1 MRYIL
6 LLFLLMNSLG
16 SSAQQAAGT
25 DTSKVIIIGNCWG
38 AKRIAPADTIK
49 KQLPPCKTGEQKQ
62 PATIRIRCGMTMQQ
76 TEPLLVVDGVP
87 AAISNLSVLNPND
100 IESISILKDAS
111 AAAIYGCRASNG
123 VIIITTKSSGTREFI
138 VKDFTDG
145 SRIPGA
151 TLTFTS
157 VKDKTDTLMFVA
169 DEKGQIL
176 TDRLKK
182 GIEYAVTVTSVGYKN
197 YSYSVKS
204 LGKST
209 DFLLER
215 NFRVNE
221 EVIIT
226 VNFNQVIRCYG
237 LRCGGGHKTS
247 ECTIASSKIQETAN
261 KQQAPEQTITANNI
275 YPNPVQRSQ
284 SLTAELECTSDQK
297 IQVSIVSINGQTV
310 ASYPYQ
316 LSKGAN
322 RIAVNTSGNW
332 SAGNYVVMFSSA
344 TKQIICRQ
352 KIIIQ

>member
-1 MRYIL
+1 MRIVFAL
-6 LLFLLMNSLG
+6 WFLLISLQG
-16 SSAQQAAGT
+16 LTQLHVSTENKLTATVFGCR
-25 DTSKVIIIGNCWG
+25 IILKP
-38 AKRIAPADTIK
+38 ALADTAVK

-62 PATIRIRCGMTMQQ
+62 PATIRIRCGMSMQQ
-76 TEPLLVVDGVP
+76 TDPLLVVDGVP
-87 AAISNLSVLNPND
+87 AALSTLSVLKPNE
-100 IESISILKDAS
+100 IESISILKDATAS
-111 AAAIYGCRASNG
+111 AIYGCRAGNG
-123 VIIITTKSSGTREFI
+123 VILITTKSSGTREFI

-151 TLTFTS
+151 TLTFS
-157 VKDKTDTLMFVA
+157 SAKSKTDTLMFVA
-169 DEKGQIL
+169 DEKGHVH

-215 NFRVNE
+215 DFRVHE
-221 EVIIT
+221 EVVVT
-226 VNFNQVIRCYG
+226 AYGSTRCCRC
-237 LRCGGGHKTS
+237 RCGGCHKTS
-247 ECTIASSKIQETAN
+247 ECTIASIKILDTTN
-261 KQQAPEQTITANNI
+261 KQQVPEYSIAANKI

-284 SLTAELECTSDQK
+284 SLTAELESTSDQK
-297 IQVSIVSINGQTV
+297 IQVSIVSMNGQTV

-322 RIAVNTSGNW
+322 RISVNTAGSW
-332 SAGNYVVMFSSA
+332 SAGTYVFMVSSA
-344 TKQIICRQ
+344 TKQLLCQQ

>member
-6 LLFLLMNSLG
+6 LLFLLMNFLG
-16 SSAQQAAGT
+16 SSAQPLAGT

-38 AKRIAPADTIK
+38 AKRMAPADTTIK
-49 KQLPPCKTGEQKQ
+49 KQLPTCKTGEQKQ
-62 PATIRIRCGMTMQQ
+62 PAIMRIRCGMSMPQ

-87 AAISNLSVLNPND
+87 AAISNLLALNPND

-111 AAAIYGCRASNG
+111 ATAIYGCRASNG

-151 TLTFTS
+151 TLTFS
-157 VKDKTDTLMFVA
+157 SAKNKTDTLMFVA
-169 DEKGQIL
+169 DEKGQVH

-197 YSYSVKS
+197 YSYLVKS

-215 NFRVNE
+215 DFRVHE
-221 EVIIT
+221 EVVVT
-226 VNFNQVIRCYG
+226 AYGSTRCCRC
-237 LRCGGGHKTS
+237 RCGGCHKTS
-247 ECTIASSKIQETAN
+247 ECTIASIKIQETAN

-284 SLTAELECTSDQK
+284 SLTAELESTSDQK
-297 IQVSIVSINGQTV
+297 IQVSIVSMNGQTV

-316 LSKGAN
+316 FSKGAN
-322 RIAVNTSGNW
+322 RIAVNTSGSW
-332 SAGNYVVMFSSA
+332 SAGTYVLMFSSA
-344 TKQIICRQ
+344 TKQIIYQQ
-352 KIIIQ
+352 KIIIR

>member
-6 LLFLLMNSLG
+6 LLFLLMNFLG
-16 SSAQQAAGT
+16 SSAQPLAGT

-38 AKRIAPADTIK
+38 AKRMAPADTTIK
-49 KQLPPCKTGEQKQ
+49 KQLPTCKTGEQKQ
-62 PATIRIRCGMTMQQ
+62 PAIMRIRCGMSMPQ

-111 AAAIYGCRASNG
+111 AAAIYGCRAGNG
-123 VIIITTKSSGTREFI
+123 VILITTKSSGTREFI

-151 TLTFTS
+151 TLTFS
-157 VKDKTDTLMFVA
+157 SAKNKTDTLMFVA
-169 DEKGQIL
+169 DEKGQVH
-176 TDRLKK
+176 TDRLKR

-197 YSYSVKS
+197 YSYPAKPS
-204 LGKST
+204 GKT
-209 DFLLER
+209 TEFLLER
-215 NFRVNE
+215 DFRVNE
-221 EVIIT
+221 EVI
-226 VNFNQVIRCYG
+226 VKGYGVSIRCCT
-237 LRCGGGHKTS
+237 LRCGGWHKKS
-247 ECTIASSKIQETAN
+247 EYTVVDNKKEKLVAAN
-261 KQQAPEQTITANNI
+261 KI

-284 SLTAELECTSDQK
+284 SLTAELESTSDQK
-297 IQVSIVSINGQTV
+297 IQVSIVSMNGQTV

-322 RIAVNTSGNW
+322 RISVNTAGSW
-332 SAGNYVVMFSSA
+332 SAGTYVLMVSSA
-344 TKQIICRQ
+344 TKQLLCQQ

>member
-1 MRYIL
+1 MRIVITL
-6 LLFLLMNSLG
+6 CFLLISFQVLSQRPVSTGYKPRQVFGDCFNMKMP
-16 SSAQQAAGT
+16 T
-25 DTSKVIIIGNCWG
+25 KFDTS
-38 AKRIAPADTIK
+38 AK

-62 PATIRIRCGMTMQQ
+62 PAIMRIRCGMSMPQ

-138 VKDFTDG
+138 VKDFTEG

-157 VKDKTDTLMFVA
+157 AKDKTDTLMFVA
-169 DEKGQIL
+169 DEKGQVL

-215 NFRVNE
+215 DFRVHE
-221 EVIIT
+221 EVI
-226 VNFNQVIRCYG
+226 VKSYG
-237 LRCGGGHKTS
+237 WISCRRIGCGGCHKIS
-247 ECTIASSKIQETAN
+247 ECTIASIKIEETAN
-261 KQQAPEQTITANNI
+261 KQQAPEQIIAANNI
-275 YPNPVQRSQ
+275 YPNPVQRNQ

-332 SAGNYVVMFSSA
+332 SAGTYVVMFSSA